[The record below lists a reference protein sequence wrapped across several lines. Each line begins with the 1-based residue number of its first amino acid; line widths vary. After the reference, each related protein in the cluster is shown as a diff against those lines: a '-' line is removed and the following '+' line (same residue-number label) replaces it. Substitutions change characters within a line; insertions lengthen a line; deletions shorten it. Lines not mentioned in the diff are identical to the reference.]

1 MTGRC
6 CAESPLHAAHRLKS
20 ASQPLVLCHN
30 CWRWMNDRFRRT
42 DFEPRMSANKA
53 ESDTSSRLPECLLL
67 LFIYPR
73 QNCMPTAPFKKE
85 AAPPEMGGTA
95 SGVETTDLS
104 GGGQAAISR
113 GTGQSSLALPMGV
126 TCSASS
132 SSCSAGMISAGSAK
146 RITSGT
152 QAIARSRT
160 STSVM

>member
-1 MTGRC
+1 MV
-6 CAESPLHAAHRLKS
+6 AEAGPTLAAAKWQVTALVYLNP
-20 ASQPLVLCHN
+20 ASRH
-30 CWRWMNDRFRRT
+30 
-42 DFEPRMSANKA
+42 
-53 ESDTSSRLPECLLL
+53 
-67 LFIYPR
+67 
-73 QNCMPTAPFKKE
+73 TAQFKKE

-113 GTGQSSLALPMGV
+113 GAGESSLALLMGV
-126 TCSASS
+126 RPSPSS
-132 SSCSAGMISAGSAK
+132 SSCSVDKGSAGSAK